1 MEPGRRI
8 PDRRVVRGMAAAAV
22 GLLLGCQTRDR
33 PLFPDPVGPGGTGPQ
48 TLIDVPAADTT
59 VTAGPGYVVTGLS
72 TDPDGIDTLYFETE
86 GGASGFPPFT
96 GGEDSVRFGLPL
108 TTSGLAGDTIT
119 LRVFGTDRLGN
130 RGDTAT
136 RRIAVE

>member
-22 GLLLGCQTRDR
+22 GLLLGCQT
-33 PLFPDPVGPGGTGPQ
+33 
-48 TLIDVPAADTT
+48 
-59 VTAGPGYVVTGLS
+59 
-72 TDPDGIDTLYFETE
+72 DGIDTLYFETE

>member
-1 MEPGRRI
+1 MTRGRRI
-8 PDRRVVRGMAAAAV
+8 PDRRVVRAVAAGAL
-22 GLLLGCQTRDR
+22 GLLLGCLTRDR
-33 PLFPDPVGPGGTGPQ
+33 LTFPDPVGPGADGPR

-59 VTAGPGYVVTGLS
+59 VTAGPGYVVTGFS
-72 TDPDGIDTLYFETE
+72 TDDDGIDTLYFETV
-86 GGASGFPPFT
+86 GGVSAFPPFT
-96 GGEDSVRFGLPL
+96 GGDDSIRFGLPL

-136 RRIAVE
+136 RRIAVQ